1 MRWLR
6 RGPGKRQSPVDDGRQ
21 RELLQ
26 EVRQR
31 FGGQVPAP
39 FAAQAEAVVQLLGG
53 DGDAGLAVAAE
64 VLREFAEGAQTELL
78 TQVADL
84 HRRTGRGYLVDR
96 RNYRPLWRDAGPGLR
111 WSLFVLPNGLHP
123 YVQVSAAVTVI
134 GAQAKQAVRVTT
146 PEALLAHVFETL
158 DLIIAGWEYGRVRVD
173 ADAATLAGRLIATAR
188 DLRAAMSAPPPLP
201 EPVRELM
208 RRNNTVDVYDP
219 AGTRVIG
226 GFNPGK
232 TMREALLA

>member
-6 RGPGKRQSPVDDGRQ
+6 RGPGKRQSPPDDGRQ

-39 FAAQAEAVVQLLGG
+39 FGDQAAAVLQLLAGE
-53 DGDAGLAVAAE
+53 DGPAVAAE
-64 VLREFAEGAQTELL
+64 VLREFAEGAHTELL
-78 TQVADL
+78 TQVANL
-84 HRRTGRGYLVDR
+84 HRSTGRGYLVDR
-96 RNYRPLWRDAGPGLR
+96 RNYRPLWRESGPELR
-111 WSLFVLPNGLHP
+111 WSLFVLPNNLHP
-123 YVQVSAAVTVI
+123 YVQVSAAATVL
-134 GAQAKQAVRVTT
+134 GAQAKQAVRVTA
-146 PEALLAHVFETL
+146 PEPLLSHVFETL
-158 DLIIAGWEYGRVRVD
+158 DLIIDGWEYGRVRVD
-173 ADAATLAGRLIATAR
+173 ADGATLADRLIITAR
-188 DLRAAMSAPPPLP
+188 DLRNAMTAPPPLP

-208 RRNNTVDVYDP
+208 RRNHTVDVWDP
-219 AGTRVIG
+219 AGTRIIG

>member
-6 RGPGKRQSPVDDGRQ
+6 RGPGKRQSPPDDGRQ
-21 RELLQ
+21 RELLRQ
-26 EVRQR
+26 IRQR
-31 FGGQVPAP
+31 FGGQAPAA
-39 FAAQAEAVVQLLGG
+39 FAAQADEVVRLL
-53 DGDAGLAVAAE
+53 DGDEGLAVAAE
-64 VLREFAEGAQTELL
+64 VLREFADGAQAELL
-78 TQVADL
+78 AQVADL

-134 GAQAKQAVRVTT
+134 GARAKQAVRVTA
-146 PEALLAHVFETL
+146 PEPLLAHLFETL
-158 DLIIAGWEYGRVRVD
+158 DLVIAGWEYGRVRVD
-173 ADAATLAGRLIATAR
+173 ADAATLADRLIATAR

-219 AGTRVIG
+219 AGTRVLG